1 MNIGVVLLSFF
12 RVLKILLEKSKV
24 VDTKELNVKN
34 FGLYLISSNKN
45 CSELLR
51 TDNIYSILSLH
62 NHL

>member
-1 MNIGVVLLSFF
+1 MNFGVVLLSFF

>member
-1 MNIGVVLLSFF
+1 MNFGVVLLSFF

-45 CSELLR
+45 F
-51 TDNIYSILSLH
+51 DNIYSILSLH

>member
-1 MNIGVVLLSFF
+1 MNFGVVLLSFF

-24 VDTKELNVKN
+24 VDTKELNAKN
-34 FGLYLISSNKN
+34 FGLYLISSNKKF
-45 CSELLR
+45 SELLR

>member
-45 CSELLR
+45 FSELLR

>member
-45 CSELLR
+45 F
-51 TDNIYSILSLH
+51 DNIYSILSLH

>member
-24 VDTKELNVKN
+24 VDTKELNVKK

-45 CSELLR
+45 FSELLR

>member
-12 RVLKILLEKSKV
+12 RVLKILFEKSKV
-24 VDTKELNVKN
+24 VDTKELNAKN

-45 CSELLR
+45 F
-51 TDNIYSILSLH
+51 DNIYSILSLH